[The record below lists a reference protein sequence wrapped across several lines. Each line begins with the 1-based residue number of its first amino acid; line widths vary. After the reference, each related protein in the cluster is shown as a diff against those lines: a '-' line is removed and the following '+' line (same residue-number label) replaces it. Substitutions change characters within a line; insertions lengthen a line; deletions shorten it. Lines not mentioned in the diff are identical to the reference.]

1 MKLLDFF
8 LSKELRT
15 ARIVTEREEKRER
28 ESLLKKIKDQ
38 QKSHEELDEAA
49 RVVLANVFKRDALPK
64 FQVEMSAMDVVLGPV
79 VVMAAEVV
87 SAKVLADEKT
97 VRACGYPMTV
107 LDLNL
112 GEYVTSLPMFL
123 TCPEVQEGSVV
134 MFDRCGIVR
143 EVMPL
148 EKMMRFERVPTRD
161 ELKRTFGFPADPRK
175 NSGVPE

>member
-1 MKLLDFF
+1 MSIFE
-8 LSKELRT
+8 SRASRT
-15 ARIVTEREEKRER
+15 ARRLAELEEREKR
-28 ESLLKKIKDQ
+28 ESLLKEIKEQ
-38 QKSHEELDEAA
+38 QKRREELGESAG
-49 RVVLANVFKRDALPK
+49 VVLANVFKRDALPK
-64 FQVEMSAMDVVLGPV
+64 FQAELSAMDVVLGPI

-97 VRACGYPMTV
+97 VKACGYPMTV

-123 TCPEVQEGSVV
+123 TGPEVQEGSVV

-175 NSGVPE
+175 NSGVTE